1 MPVGKYNH
9 SITGKEK
16 SIITSGGVS
25 DQLLLKSA
33 EEYKTYWGK
42 WQSLPNMNHK
52 RRHHASCIVNK
63 VLFCFFGTEI
73 NTIEYLKFDTHLDWT
88 DIKFEFDKPKM
99 MPIFA
104 VPFKDEILVFTKNN
118 AGLLTFELGGK
129 FK

>member
-1 MPVGKYNH
+1 
-9 SITGKEK
+9 
-16 SIITSGGVS
+16 
-25 DQLLLKSA
+25 
-33 EEYKTYWGK
+33 
-42 WQSLPNMNHK
+42 MNHK